1 LLRAVEA
8 RLCVRQS
15 CRGAATS
22 LAAQTCTEG
31 NRRTRAN

>member
-22 LAAQTCTEG
+22 LTAQTCTER
-31 NRRTRAN
+31 NRTTRAN